1 MSAARTI
8 LGCLLL
14 GVGGIGAALGQGS
27 TQPNRV
33 PYDGADTLDGP
44 KPIHIDE
51 KCRILPGSAGS
62 PFKKKTHPYNDSAIC
77 SLEGIS
83 ESAHWEEK
91 VEGSQLQRWF
101 VRVEEQTFV
110 LEDIA
115 DVPVMYIVQYD
126 VPQNW
131 FVDSDPQPWQ
141 VAGKTAYFRVYVNPG
156 ETVRLH
162 VGMRRMW
169 PQKPK
174 PI

>member
-1 MSAARTI
+1 MPSEKP
-8 LGCLLL
+8 LGEGLN
-14 GVGGIGAALGQGS
+14 GRRRGSPGIS
-27 TQPNRV
+27 
-33 PYDGADTLDGP
+33 GADDRTDREGL
-44 KPIHIDE
+44 
-51 KCRILPGSAGS
+51 L
-62 PFKKKTHPYNDSAIC
+62 KKKTHPYNDSAIC